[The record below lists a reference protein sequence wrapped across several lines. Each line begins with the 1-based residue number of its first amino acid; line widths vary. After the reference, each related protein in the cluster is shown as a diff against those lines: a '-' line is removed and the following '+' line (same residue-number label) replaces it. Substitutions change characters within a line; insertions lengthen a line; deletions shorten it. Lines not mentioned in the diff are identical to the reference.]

1 VGATVRKTVKVGVS
15 KKVWYD
21 YRKGCKR
28 GEIGK
33 TVEEA
38 LKMYLDLSNGRAVL
52 VDAGE
57 KHHMINAFE
66 LDWNALKGFGALT
79 VDVYPPGEIFSEE
92 VLVHL
97 LDLTLSEAVGGLY
110 RIRDERAGTLVERPE
125 EIPPDEM
132 HPVLLARKIL
142 KGDVHRVDLFCG
154 SEDPLFQEVA
164 TFEKNCVSFG
174 FSGGR

>member
-1 VGATVRKTVKVGVS
+1 MGATVRKTVKVGVN
-15 KKVWYD
+15 KEVWYES
-21 YRKGCKR
+21 RKGCRK

-33 TVEEA
+33 TVEKA
-38 LKMYLDLSNGRAVL
+38 LKMYLDLMDGRAVL
-52 VDAGE
+52 VDTGE
-57 KHHMINAFE
+57 KYHMVNAFE
-66 LDWNALKGFGALT
+66 LDWNALRGFEALT
-79 VDVYPPGEIFSEE
+79 VDVYPPDEIFSEE

-97 LDLTLSEAVGGLY
+97 LDLTLSKAVGGIY

-142 KGDVHRVDLFCG
+142 KSDVHRVDLFYG

-174 FSGGR
+174 FSGSG